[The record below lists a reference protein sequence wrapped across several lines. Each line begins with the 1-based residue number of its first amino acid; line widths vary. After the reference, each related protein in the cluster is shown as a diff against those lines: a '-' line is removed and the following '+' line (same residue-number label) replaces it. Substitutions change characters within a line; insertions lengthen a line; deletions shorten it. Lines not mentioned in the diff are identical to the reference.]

1 MSESNVEIAQ
11 RLWGA
16 FEQGGFRGID
26 AWIGLLAE
34 DVELHPAIVGGADGS
49 TYHGHDGVRA
59 WAREVDETLE
69 DLHLRADEY
78 REVGGRVVAIGHVS
92 ARGGASG
99 LELDVPIAWVLSI
112 RDGRVATM
120 HGYLDVAAALEA
132 AGGPGARG

>member
-1 MSESNVEIAQ
+1 VPGSDIEIAQ
-11 RLWGA
+11 RLWEA
-16 FEQGGFRGID
+16 FDPAGFGGID
-26 AWIGLLAE
+26 AWIGMLAE

-59 WAREVDETLE
+59 WAREVEETLE

-78 REVGGRVVAIGHVS
+78 RQVGDRVVAVGHVS

-132 AGGPGARG
+132 AGGPRTEG